1 LLDKDYSESQ
11 IIGLADVDELGLDL
25 ETVKDILSYE
35 RINRGAAKV
44 MGKKVFD
51 FGKYLCKEIL
61 EGCFTAPSYYLK
73 HAKDNNPPTGLF
85 GTFAYLGSAAGSG
98 YEYFSD
104 SNTVYASLIFITAT
118 TTNIIN
124 GIYEWHKSEKKKL
137 REQRLSQLE
146 QIINGEED

>member
-1 LLDKDYSESQ
+1 MKLPRLQKIEEEQNYRHQLKLVRSLLDKDYSESQ

-104 SNTVYASLIFITAT
+104 SSVCFFNFYYCYYYKHNKWNL
-118 TTNIIN
+118 
-124 GIYEWHKSEKKKL
+124 
-137 REQRLSQLE
+137 
-146 QIINGEED
+146 